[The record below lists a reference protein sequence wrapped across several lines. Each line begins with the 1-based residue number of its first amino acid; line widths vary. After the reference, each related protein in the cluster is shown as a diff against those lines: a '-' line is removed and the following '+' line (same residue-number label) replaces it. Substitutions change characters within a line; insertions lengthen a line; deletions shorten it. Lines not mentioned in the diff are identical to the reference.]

1 MPDREDAVLSAL
13 LLAVFL
19 GAAWL
24 ALDYPA
30 ASRRFPLLVALPG
43 VALCAVQLRRDLRPT
58 AAGVAPEVAAAL
70 RAPLAAELALVA
82 WFVGFVAAAL
92 ALGVVLGG
100 ALATFA
106 FLRWRAGESVRV
118 AAAWSAGAAGSVHL
132 VFERLLGSVFF
143 EGLLVEWLRG
153 AA

>member
-19 GAAWL
+19 AAAWL

-43 VALCAVQLRRDLRPT
+43 VALCAVQLRRDLRPG
-58 AAGVAPEVAAAL
+58 AAGVAPEAVAV
-70 RAPLAAELALVA
+70 RTPLAAELALVA
-82 WFVGFVAAAL
+82 WFVGFVAAAI
-92 ALGVVLGG
+92 ALGVVVGG

-118 AAAWSAGAAGSVHL
+118 AAAWSAGAAGAVHV

-143 EGLLVEWLRG
+143 EGLLVEWLRS
-153 AA
+153 AT